1 MISVV
6 DWFVVGYV
14 ALGLLAVVMAVTIG
28 MIITELIRDRNLK
41 K

>member
-1 MISVV
+1 MIGVV